1 MKITIIKFFKGAE
14 IAIVIFL
21 LIALGYSVI
30 TGTEIGKIIDVDFWV
45 LSYLISLTTPSIFS
59 ESQNEKT
66 EQE

>member
-1 MKITIIKFFKGAE
+1 MNRFISKFFKGSE

-30 TGTEIGKIIDVDFWV
+30 TGTEIGQVIDVDFWV

-59 ESQNEKT
+59 ESENEKT

>member
-1 MKITIIKFFKGAE
+1 MKNRISKFFKGAE

-21 LIALGYSVI
+21 LIALGYSVV
-30 TGTEIGKIIDVDFWV
+30 TGTEIGKVVDVDFWV

-59 ESQNEKT
+59 ESENKKT

>member
-1 MKITIIKFFKGAE
+1 MKNRISKFFKGAE

-30 TGTEIGKIIDVDFWV
+30 TGTEIGKVVDVDFWV
-45 LSYLISLTTPSIFS
+45 LSYLISLTTPTIFS
-59 ESQNEKT
+59 ESENKKT

>member
-30 TGTEIGKIIDVDFWV
+30 TGTEIGKVVDVDFWV

-59 ESQNEKT
+59 ESENKKT

>member
-59 ESQNEKT
+59 ESENKKT

>member
-1 MKITIIKFFKGAE
+1 MKNRINKFFKGAE
-14 IAIVIFL
+14 IAIVVFL

-30 TGTEIGKIIDVDFWV
+30 TGTEIGQIIDVDFWV

>member
-1 MKITIIKFFKGAE
+1 MKITIIKFFKAAE

-30 TGTEIGKIIDVDFWV
+30 TGTEIGKVVDVDFWV

-59 ESQNEKT
+59 ESQNKKT